1 MKTLLPSMYSARK
14 QSVVDA
20 LVILGLLLINIIL
33 ITIHFTSPTLAIGPL
48 SSQTSTLLRVGVTVA
63 ATIFMIVVSKRLQHS
78 LLRTLEDRLQKLSSG
93 SGGNFTSN
101 EQVDCRERDTLE
113 RLNREWRATLR
124 IDTFSEKH
132 HSYLISL
139 MFLMCA
145 LITTSIVVLLTPT
158 LTTRT
163 VPYDPVIPDTTL
175 GRYPNNKNRS
185 CVGICENCNATVG
198 VHSAFSWLY
207 GNATTDINNQ
217 NLLYSAYDG
226 KCPATIM
233 MALAASINVIN
244 PDDHVY
250 VDSGVAVERTAMGA
264 PVTLYEG
271 VALQDLSG
279 HYGHALV
286 RTTQC
291 VPVMTS
297 NPVRCQTGGE
307 TRIVNPTTLSIL
319 ATNMSA
325 LNSTFTFQPDDQIY
339 RYFSNR
345 YLSRDSAMGK
355 WMTTVSTPKLSNIF
369 TTVIV
374 IGAVTDPAAET
385 PFAAYLA
392 GIVGDPDEEAGFAAN
407 SSYTVTCIV
416 NPRNAF
422 EYRSVTLNQ
431 RTLGEN
437 KGSNMAQYLSGSE
450 PCTPVTPTIGDK
462 MFATAAIASHF
473 LIKENEGVDGY
484 FNTIA
489 RLAGYGRNTS
499 FALPDSRNYLED
511 VLGVVSA
518 LAVSRMELGNGTL
531 ATAQDGQPGKSSA
544 VVEFTRLG
552 ADSGWT
558 LWLLV
563 PPVVSLLVLSYY
575 SVLSVLHGYAPGG
588 SGFQGRPEQRPKRYA
603 AESLNQLVELG
614 WAAGRDYEKLAIVER
629 DPSHDS
635 S

>member
-1 MKTLLPSMYSARK
+1 
-14 QSVVDA
+14 
-20 LVILGLLLINIIL
+20 
-33 ITIHFTSPTLAIGPL
+33 
-48 SSQTSTLLRVGVTVA
+48 
-63 ATIFMIVVSKRLQHS
+63 
-78 LLRTLEDRLQKLSSG
+78 
-93 SGGNFTSN
+93 
-101 EQVDCRERDTLE
+101 
-113 RLNREWRATLR
+113 
-124 IDTFSEKH
+124 
-132 HSYLISL
+132 
-139 MFLMCA
+139 
-145 LITTSIVVLLTPT
+145 
-158 LTTRT
+158 
-163 VPYDPVIPDTTL
+163 
-175 GRYPNNKNRS
+175 
-185 CVGICENCNATVG
+185 
-198 VHSAFSWLY
+198 
-207 GNATTDINNQ
+207 
-217 NLLYSAYDG
+217 
-226 KCPATIM
+226 
-233 MALAASINVIN
+233 
-244 PDDHVY
+244 
-250 VDSGVAVERTAMGA
+250 
-264 PVTLYEG
+264 
-271 VALQDLSG
+271 
-279 HYGHALV
+279 
-286 RTTQC
+286 
-291 VPVMTS
+291 
-297 NPVRCQTGGE
+297 
-307 TRIVNPTTLSIL
+307 
-319 ATNMSA
+319 
-325 LNSTFTFQPDDQIY
+325 
-339 RYFSNR
+339 
-345 YLSRDSAMGK
+345 MGK

-369 TTVIV
+369 TTIIV
-374 IGAVTDPAAET
+374 IGAVTDPAGET
-385 PFAAYLA
+385 PFVAYLA

-422 EYRSVTLNQ
+422 EYR
-431 RTLGEN
+431 
-437 KGSNMAQYLSGSE
+437 
-450 PCTPVTPTIGDK
+450 DK